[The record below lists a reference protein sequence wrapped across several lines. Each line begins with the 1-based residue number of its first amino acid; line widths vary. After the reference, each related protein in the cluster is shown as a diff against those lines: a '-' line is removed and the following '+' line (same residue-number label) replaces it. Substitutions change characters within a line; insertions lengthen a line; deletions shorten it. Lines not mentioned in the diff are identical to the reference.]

1 MNTHDSSL
9 LGWYPISGKFGKYGG
24 KYIPETLAPAVE
36 ELESAYEKYKNE
48 PDFRKELSYY
58 LTEYAGRPTP
68 LYFAKN
74 LTKHVGGAKIYLKRE
89 DLLHGGAHKTNN
101 TLGQAL
107 LATKMGKKRIIA
119 ETGAGQHGVGTAIA
133 CAVLGLSAEIF
144 MGAKDYERQKLNVFR
159 MELLGAKVYPVESGS
174 KTLKDAINEAI
185 RDWIANVKTT
195 YYLIGSVVGPHPYPM
210 MVRDF
215 QSVIGKEIKQ
225 QTLEIERTMPN
236 AVVACVGGGS
246 NAIGSF
252 YPFLDNSDVMLY
264 GVEAGGKG
272 IKSGKHSAS
281 LAAGSEGIL
290 HGMFTRL
297 LQDDCG
303 QVIETHSISAGLDYP
318 GVGPEHAMLKELKRA
333 RYATCTD
340 QEAIEGFLALSR
352 SEGII
357 PALEPSHAISYA
369 MKLAEEMKKDDIIV
383 VTLSGR
389 GDKDVEI
396 VRDYLNKNKNSR
408 KKKTKHAK

>member
-1 MNTHDSSL
+1 M
-9 LGWYPISGKFGKYGG
+9 LGGYPVGGKFGRYGG
-24 KYIPETLAPAVE
+24 KYIPETLAPAIE
-36 ELESAYEKYKNE
+36 QLESAYEKYKND
-48 PDFRKELSYY
+48 PDFQNELSYY

-74 LTKHVGGAKIYLKRE
+74 LTKKLGGAKIYLKRE

-107 LATKMGKKRIIA
+107 LAKKMGKKRIIA

-144 MGAKDYERQKLNVFR
+144 MGAKDFQRQKLNVFR
-159 MELLGAKVYPVESGS
+159 MELLGAKVYPVQSGS

-185 RDWIANVKTT
+185 RDWIANVETT
-195 YYLIGSVVGPHPYPM
+195 YYLIGSAVGPHPYPM

-215 QSVIGKEIKQ
+215 QNVIGREIKQ
-225 QTLEIERTMPN
+225 QIQEIEGTMPN

-252 YPFLDNSDVMLY
+252 YTFLDNKDVVLY
-264 GVEAGGKG
+264 GIEAGGKG
-272 IKSGKHSAS
+272 IKSGKHSAT

-290 HGMFTRL
+290 HGMFTCL
-297 LQDDCG
+297 LQDECG
-303 QVIETHSISAGLDYP
+303 QVVETHSISAGLDYP
-318 GVGPEHAMLKELKRA
+318 GVGPEHAMLKDVKRA
-333 RYATCTD
+333 RYAASTD

-352 SEGII
+352 FEGII
-357 PALEPSHAISYA
+357 PALEPSHAVSYA
-369 MKLAEEMKKDDIIV
+369 MKLAQQMKKDDIIV

-396 VRDYLNKNKNSR
+396 VQDYLKKNKSNS

>member
-1 MNTHDSSL
+1 MLRS
-9 LGWYPISGKFGKYGG
+9 YPVRGKFGKYGG

-36 ELESAYEKYKNE
+36 ELESAYEKYKNDPE
-48 PDFRKELSYY
+48 FQNELSYY
-58 LTEYAGRPTP
+58 LTQYAGRPTP

-74 LTKHVGGAKIYLKRE
+74 LTRKLGGAKIYLKRE

-101 TLGQAL
+101 TIGQAL
-107 LATKMGKKRIIA
+107 LAKKMGKKRIIA

-144 MGAKDYERQKLNVFR
+144 MGSKDYDRQRLNVFR
-159 MELLGAKVYPVESGS
+159 MKLLGARVHPVEAGS

-215 QSVIGKEIKQ
+215 QSVIGREIKQ
-225 QTLEIERTMPN
+225 QISDAEGTVPDAI
-236 AVVACVGGGS
+236 VACVGGGS

-252 YPFLDNSDVMLY
+252 YAFLDDKDVGLY
-264 GVEAGGKG
+264 GIEAGGKG
-272 IKSGKHSAS
+272 INSGKHSAS
-281 LAAGSEGIL
+281 LSAGSEGIL
-290 HGMFTRL
+290 HGMLTRL
-297 LQDDCG
+297 LQDERG

-318 GVGPEHAMLKELKRA
+318 GVGPEHAMLKEVKRA
-333 RYATCTD
+333 EYAASTD
-340 QEAIEGFLALSR
+340 KEAIEGFVALSR
-352 SEGII
+352 LEGII
-357 PALEPSHAISYA
+357 PALEPSHALSYA
-369 MKLAEEMKKDDIIV
+369 MRLAKKMKKDDIIV

-396 VRDYLNKNKNSR
+396 VQDYLSKKESRR
-408 KKKTKHAK
+408 KKKTKHA

>member
-1 MNTHDSSL
+1 L
-9 LGWYPISGKFGKYGG
+9 LGSYPVGGKFGKYGG
-24 KYIPETLAPAVE
+24 KYIPETLAPAID
-36 ELESAYEKYKNE
+36 ELESAYEKYKN
-48 PDFRKELSYY
+48 DAHFQNELSYY

-74 LTKHVGGAKIYLKRE
+74 LTKQLGGAKIYLKRE

-107 LATKMGKKRIIA
+107 LAKKMGKKRIIA

-185 RDWIANVKTT
+185 RDWIANVQTT
-195 YYLIGSVVGPHPYPM
+195 YYLIGSAVGPHPYPM

-215 QSVIGKEIKQ
+215 QSVIGREIKQ
-225 QTLEIERTMPN
+225 QLREIEATMPN

-252 YPFLDNSDVMLY
+252 YSFLGNKEVVLY
-264 GVEAGGKG
+264 GIEAGGKG

-290 HGMFTRL
+290 HGMLTCL
-297 LQDDCG
+297 LQDEYG
-303 QVIETHSISAGLDYP
+303 QVVETHSISAGLDYP
-318 GVGPEHAMLKELKRA
+318 GVGPEHAMLKDVRRA
-333 RYATCTD
+333 RYAASTD

-369 MKLAEEMKKDDIIV
+369 MKLAQQMKKDDIIV

-396 VRDYLNKNKNSR
+396 VQDYLNKNKR

>member
-1 MNTHDSSL
+1 L
-9 LGWYPISGKFGKYGG
+9 LRSYPVRGKFGKYGG

-36 ELESAYEKYKNE
+36 ELESAYEKYKNDPE
-48 PDFRKELSYY
+48 FQNELSYY
-58 LTEYAGRPTP
+58 LTQYAGRPTP

-74 LTKHVGGAKIYLKRE
+74 LTRKLGGAKIYLKRE

-101 TLGQAL
+101 TIGQAL
-107 LATKMGKKRIIA
+107 LAKKMGKKRIIA

-144 MGAKDYERQKLNVFR
+144 MGSKDYDRQRLNVFR
-159 MELLGAKVYPVESGS
+159 MKLLGAKVHPVEAGS
-174 KTLKDAINEAI
+174 RTLKDAINEAI

-215 QSVIGKEIKQ
+215 QSVIGREIKQ
-225 QTLEIERTMPN
+225 QISDAEGTVPDAI
-236 AVVACVGGGS
+236 VACVGGGS

-252 YPFLDNSDVMLY
+252 YAFLDDKDVGLY
-264 GVEAGGKG
+264 GIEAGGKG
-272 IKSGKHSAS
+272 INSGKHSAS
-281 LAAGSEGIL
+281 LSAGSEGIL
-290 HGMFTRL
+290 HGMLTRL
-297 LQDDCG
+297 LQDERG

-318 GVGPEHAMLKELKRA
+318 GVGPEHAMLKEVKRA
-333 RYATCTD
+333 KYAASTD
-340 QEAIEGFLALSR
+340 KEAIEGFVALSR
-352 SEGII
+352 LEGII
-357 PALEPSHAISYA
+357 PALEPSHALSYA
-369 MKLAEEMKKDDIIV
+369 MRLAKKMKKDDIIV

-396 VRDYLNKNKNSR
+396 VQDYLSKKESRR
-408 KKKTKHAK
+408 KKKTKHA

>member
-1 MNTHDSSL
+1 M
-9 LGWYPISGKFGKYGG
+9 LGSYPIDGKFGRYGG
-24 KYIPETLAPAVE
+24 KYIPETLAPAIE
-36 ELESAYEKYKNE
+36 ELESAYQKYKDDPGFQN
-48 PDFRKELSYY
+48 ELSYY

-74 LTKHVGGAKIYLKRE
+74 LTKHLGGAKIYLKRE

-107 LATKMGKKRIIA
+107 LAKKMGKKRIIA
-119 ETGAGQHGVGTAIA
+119 ETGAGQHGVGTAMA

-144 MGAKDYERQKLNVFR
+144 IGAKDFERQKLNVFR
-159 MELLGAKVYPVESGS
+159 MELLGAKVYSIESGS

-185 RDWIANVKTT
+185 RDWIANVKKT
-195 YYLIGSVVGPHPYPM
+195 YYLIGSAVGPHPYPM

-215 QSVIGKEIKQ
+215 QSVIGREMKQ
-225 QTLEIERTMPN
+225 QIWESEGTMPS

-252 YPFLDNSDVMLY
+252 YPFLDKKDVVLY

-272 IKSGKHSAS
+272 IKSGKHSATLS
-281 LAAGSEGIL
+281 AGSEGIL
-290 HGMFTRL
+290 HGMFTCL
-297 LQDDCG
+297 LQDESG
-303 QVIETHSISAGLDYP
+303 QVLETHSISAGLDYP

-333 RYATCTD
+333 RYAASTD
-340 QEAIEGFLALSR
+340 HEAIQGFLALSR
-352 SEGII
+352 LEGII

-369 MKLAEEMKKDDIIV
+369 MKLAREMKKDDIIV

-389 GDKDVEI
+389 GDKDVQI
-396 VRDYLNKNKNSR
+396 VQDYLNKRNT
-408 KKKTKHAK
+408 KKMTKHAK

>member
-1 MNTHDSSL
+1 L
-9 LGWYPISGKFGKYGG
+9 LGSYPVGGKFGRYGG
-24 KYIPETLAPAVE
+24 KYIPETLAPAIE
-36 ELESAYEKYKNE
+36 ELESAYEKYKND
-48 PDFRKELSYY
+48 PDFQNELSYY

-74 LTKHVGGAKIYLKRE
+74 LTKKLGGAKIYLKRE

-107 LATKMGKKRIIA
+107 LAKKMGKKRIIA

-144 MGAKDYERQKLNVFR
+144 MGAKDFQRQKLNVFR
-159 MELLGAKVYPVESGS
+159 MELLGAKVYPVQSGS

-185 RDWIANVKTT
+185 RDWIANVETT
-195 YYLIGSVVGPHPYPM
+195 YYLIGSAVGPHPYPM

-215 QSVIGKEIKQ
+215 QNVIGREIKQ
-225 QTLEIERTMPN
+225 QIREIEGNMPN

-252 YPFLDNSDVMLY
+252 YTFLDNKDVVLY
-264 GVEAGGKG
+264 GIEAGGKG

-290 HGMFTRL
+290 HGMFTCL
-297 LQDDCG
+297 LQDECG
-303 QVIETHSISAGLDYP
+303 QVVETHSISAGLDYP
-318 GVGPEHAMLKELKRA
+318 GVGPEHAMLKDVKRA
-333 RYATCTD
+333 RYAASTD

-352 SEGII
+352 FEGII

-396 VRDYLNKNKNSR
+396 VQDYLNKNNT
-408 KKKTKHAK
+408 KKKTKNAK

>member
-1 MNTHDSSL
+1 MLRS
-9 LGWYPISGKFGKYGG
+9 YPIRGKFGKYGG
-24 KYIPETLAPAVE
+24 KFIPETLAPAVE
-36 ELESAYEKYKNE
+36 ELESAYQKYKNDPE
-48 PDFRKELSYY
+48 FQNELSYY
-58 LTEYAGRPTP
+58 LTQYAGRPTP

-74 LTKHVGGAKIYLKRE
+74 LTRKLGGAKIYLKRE

-101 TLGQAL
+101 TIGQAL
-107 LATKMGKKRIIA
+107 LAKKMGKKRIIA

-144 MGAKDYERQKLNVFR
+144 MGSKDYDRQRLNVFR
-159 MELLGAKVYPVESGS
+159 MKLLGARVHPVEAGS

-215 QSVIGKEIKQ
+215 QSVIGREVKQ
-225 QTLEIERTMPN
+225 QISDAEGTLPDSI
-236 AVVACVGGGS
+236 VACVGGGS

-252 YPFLDNSDVMLY
+252 YAFLDDKDVGLY
-264 GVEAGGKG
+264 GIEAGGKG
-272 IKSGKHSAS
+272 ISSGKHSAS
-281 LAAGSEGIL
+281 LSAGSEGIL

-297 LQDDCG
+297 LQDERG
-303 QVIETHSISAGLDYP
+303 QVTETHSISAGLDYP

-333 RYATCTD
+333 KYAASTD
-340 QEAIEGFLALSR
+340 QEAIEAFVALSR
-352 SEGII
+352 LEGII
-357 PALEPSHAISYA
+357 PALEPSHALSYA
-369 MKLAEEMKKDDIIV
+369 MRLAKKMKKDDIIV

-396 VRDYLNKNKNSR
+396 VQDYLSKKENRR
-408 KKKTKHAK
+408 KKKTKHA

>member
-1 MNTHDSSL
+1 MLRS
-9 LGWYPISGKFGKYGG
+9 YPVRGKFGKYGG

-36 ELESAYEKYKNE
+36 ELESAYEKYKNDPE
-48 PDFRKELSYY
+48 FQNELSYY
-58 LTEYAGRPTP
+58 LTQYAGRPTP

-74 LTKHVGGAKIYLKRE
+74 LTRKLGGAKIYLKRE

-101 TLGQAL
+101 TIGQAL
-107 LATKMGKKRIIA
+107 LAKKMGKKRIIA

-144 MGAKDYERQKLNVFR
+144 MGSKDYDRQRLNVFR
-159 MELLGAKVYPVESGS
+159 MKLLGAKVHPVEAGS
-174 KTLKDAINEAI
+174 RTLKDAINEAI

-215 QSVIGKEIKQ
+215 QSVIGREIKQ
-225 QTLEIERTMPN
+225 QISDAEGTVPDAI
-236 AVVACVGGGS
+236 VACVGGGS

-252 YPFLDNSDVMLY
+252 YAFLDDKDVGLY
-264 GVEAGGKG
+264 GIEAGGKG
-272 IKSGKHSAS
+272 INSGKHSAS
-281 LAAGSEGIL
+281 LSAGSEGIL
-290 HGMFTRL
+290 HGMLTRL
-297 LQDDCG
+297 LQDERG

-318 GVGPEHAMLKELKRA
+318 GVGPEHAMLKEVKRDK
-333 RYATCTD
+333 YAASTD
-340 QEAIEGFLALSR
+340 KEAIEGFVALSR
-352 SEGII
+352 LEGII
-357 PALEPSHAISYA
+357 PALEPSHALSYA
-369 MKLAEEMKKDDIIV
+369 MRLAKKMKKDDIIV

-396 VRDYLNKNKNSR
+396 VQDYLSKKESRR
-408 KKKTKHAK
+408 KKKTKHA